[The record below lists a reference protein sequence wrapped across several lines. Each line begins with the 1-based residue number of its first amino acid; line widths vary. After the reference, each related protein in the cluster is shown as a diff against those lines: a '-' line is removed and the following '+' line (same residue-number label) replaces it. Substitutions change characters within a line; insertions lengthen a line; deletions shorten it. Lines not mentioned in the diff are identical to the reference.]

1 MKKRRRKNKKNLLI
15 LAIVLIIIISII
27 LIFKLRP
34 DTSSF
39 ARLGYTKKEE
49 NAINKLSNKNITY
62 IENHEYINNIYELI
76 TNKDFKE
83 QNLEKYIELMNISSL
98 DIDDIIFVINGNY
111 NTNISY
117 NKDVIDVMKAD
128 YFIKDNLERY
138 ISYMEKNPKLDKN
151 EIIKDVNS
159 NIDYKFYTNVKDA
172 DITKGNL
179 ILVNKYYK
187 LSSNYTPNNLVT
199 VDKKYGKTLQMN
211 KEAYEAF
218 KEMFEAA
225 KNDGMHIW
233 VRSPYRSYQTQNIL
247 YESYASEDGYDK
259 ADTYSARPGYSEHQ
273 TGLAVD
279 VVADDN
285 SLANFENTK
294 EFTWIKNNAYK
305 YGFIMRYPKDKEY
318 ITGYMYESWH
328 YRYVGKEIAK
338 EIYDKGLTF
347 EEYYAY
353 YVEKGLN

>member
-1 MKKRRRKNKKNLLI
+1 MVLDFIEI
-15 LAIVLIIIISII
+15 LKVIFLGIVE
-27 LIFKLRP
+27 
-34 DTSSF
+34 
-39 ARLGYTKKEE
+39 G
-49 NAINKLSNKNITY
+49 IT
-62 IENHEYINNIYELI
+62 EWLP
-76 TNKDFKE
+76 
-83 QNLEKYIELMNISSL
+83 ISST
-98 DIDDIIFVINGNY
+98 GH
-111 NTNISY
+111 
-117 NKDVIDVMKAD
+117 M
-128 YFIKDNLERY
+128 
-138 ISYMEKNPKLDKN
+138 
-151 EIIKDVNS
+151 
-159 NIDYKFYTNVKDA
+159 
-172 DITKGNL
+172 
-179 ILVNKYYK
+179 ILV
-187 LSSNYTPNNLVT
+187 
-199 VDKKYGKTLQMN
+199 DEFITLNMS
-211 KEAYEAF
+211 EAF

-225 KNDGMHIW
+225 KDDGMHIW